1 MTNSLYIKYR
11 PKNFDEVS
19 GQKIIKQILI
29 NSILENKINH
39 GYLFYGIR
47 GVGKTTLARIFAKS
61 INCKNRNESYNP
73 CNDCESCNEINNFSS
88 FDVIEI
94 DAASNNGVDEIRDI
108 KDKSNYSTTKSFYKV
123 YIIDEIHML
132 SKSAFNAL
140 LKTLEE
146 PPEKTI
152 FLLATTEINK
162 IPETVLSRLIILN
175 LETLNEKEIFTK
187 LNEIATKENASFSD
201 DSLKY
206 VAKIANGSLRDAIS
220 YLETIFLYSK
230 ELNEEKI
237 TKILG
242 ILPDKILEKYLD
254 KKEKMVGFI
263 QKSEIDFKN
272 FLLILINYL
281 TDQILEGNL
290 KYQKLLNNLISLSIN
305 VKDPY
310 LLKLSLINIF
320 IGDNYFKDK
329 EDLINKT
336 EEKSI
341 EKEIEEDDYDFPEQ
355 NENDELKNDELE
367 SDQLEEESASIEE
380 DNIDLEKEEEI
391 KEDKI
396 SSLNEEEEKPLVIDD
411 DPLALKEKEIEEA
424 KTKEIENFILESKF
438 NNLNTDFAIKKVK
451 ITEGKDG
458 KSVITDFVNIKHYLT
473 VLFEFDK
480 KKTQKFIDRFNYL
493 SSYINKKFVK
503 KYVSCLLEGK
513 ILVSSKDSI
522 IIFGLPNSQQYTNF
536 KTFSLEEEFLGFI
549 KELFGENV
557 ILLPILSSDWNKLN
571 LIYKKLRAKDKI
583 VVEKIKIDQIVNQE
597 IIDKYKKIFGDK
609 LEIINT

>member
-11 PKNFDEVS
+11 PKNFDQVS

-73 CNDCESCNEINNFSS
+73 CNNCDSCNEINNFSS

-108 KDKSNYSTTKSFYKV
+108 KDKSNYSTTKSPYKI

-175 LETLNEKEIFTK
+175 LETLSEKEIFAK
-187 LNEIATKENASFSD
+187 LNEIAIKENASFSD

-242 ILPDKILEKYLD
+242 ILPDSLLEKYLD
-254 KKEKMVGFI
+254 NKEKMVNFV

-290 KYQKLLNNLISLSIN
+290 KYQKLLNNLINLSIN

-320 IGDNYFKDK
+320 IGGSYSKEKETFLNKEAEKLVEEK
-329 EDLINKT
+329 EDYDFLEQKENDNINDLNNDELIDEIDDNVNLDQNDDI
-336 EEKSI
+336 EDEKISSLSI
-341 EKEIEEDDYDFPEQ
+341 EKE
-355 NENDELKNDELE
+355 E
-367 SDQLEEESASIEE
+367 SLI
-380 DNIDLEKEEEI
+380 
-391 KEDKI
+391 
-396 SSLNEEEEKPLVIDD
+396 IDD
-411 DPLALKEKEIEEA
+411 DPLSSQEREIEEA

-438 NNLNTDFAIKKVK
+438 NNLNTDFEIKKIK
-451 ITEGKDG
+451 ITEGKDE

-522 IIFGLPNSQQYTNF
+522 IIFGLPNSQQYTTF
-536 KTFSLEEEFLGFI
+536 KAFSLEEGFLNFI

-571 LIYKKLRAKDKI
+571 LIYKKLRAEDKK

>member
-11 PKNFDEVS
+11 PKNFDQVS

-73 CNDCESCNEINNFSS
+73 CNNCDSCNEINNFSS

-108 KDKSNYSTTKSFYKV
+108 KDKSNYSTTKSLYKI

-175 LETLNEKEIFTK
+175 LETLSEKEIFAK
-187 LNEIATKENASFSD
+187 LNEIAIKENASFSD

-242 ILPDKILEKYLD
+242 ILPDSLLEKYLD
-254 KKEKMVGFI
+254 NKEKMVNFV

-290 KYQKLLNNLISLSIN
+290 KYQKLLNNLINLSIN

-320 IGDNYFKDK
+320 IGGSYSK
-329 EDLINKT
+329 EKETFLNKEAEKLV
-336 EEKSI
+336 EEK
-341 EKEIEEDDYDFPEQ
+341 EDYDFLEQ
-355 NENDELKNDELE
+355 KETDNINDLNNDELIDDNVNLDEND
-367 SDQLEEESASIEE
+367 DIEDE
-380 DNIDLEKEEEI
+380 
-391 KEDKI
+391 KI
-396 SSLNEEEEKPLVIDD
+396 SSLSTEKEESLIIDD
-411 DPLALKEKEIEEA
+411 DPLSSQEREIEEA

-438 NNLNTDFAIKKVK
+438 NNLNTDFEIKKIK
-451 ITEGKDG
+451 ITEGKDE

-522 IIFGLPNSQQYTNF
+522 IIFGLPNSQQYTTF
-536 KTFSLEEEFLGFI
+536 KAFSLEEGFLNFI

-571 LIYKKLRAKDKI
+571 LIYKKLRAEDKK
-583 VVEKIKIDQIVNQE
+583 VVERIKIDQIVNQE

>member
-11 PKNFDEVS
+11 PKNFDQIC
-19 GQKIIKQILI
+19 GQKIVKQILI
-29 NSILENKINH
+29 NSILQNKINH
-39 GYLFYGIR
+39 AYLFYGIR
-47 GVGKTTLARIFAKS
+47 GVGKTTLARVFAKS
-61 INCKNRNESYNP
+61 INCKERSKESYNP
-73 CNDCESCNEINNFSS
+73 CNNCQSCNEINSFSS

-108 KDKSNYSTTKSFYKV
+108 KEKANYATTNSFYKI

-175 LETLNEKEIFTK
+175 LETLSEKEIFTK
-187 LNEIATKENASFSD
+187 LTEIAEQEEAKILD

-230 ELNEEKI
+230 ELNQDKI

-242 ILPDKILEKYLD
+242 ILPDNLLNLYLKD
-254 KKEKMVGFI
+254 KQKMLNFI
-263 QKSEIDFKN
+263 QKSEVDFKN

-281 TDQILEGNL
+281 TDQILEKNL
-290 KYQKLLNNLISLSIN
+290 KHQKLLNNLINLSIN

-310 LLKLSLINIF
+310 LLKLSLINLF
-320 IGDNYFKDK
+320 INNEDKDK
-329 EDLINKT
+329 LSNDYYQ
-336 EEKSI
+336 
-341 EKEIEEDDYDFPEQ
+341 EKE
-355 NENDELKNDELE
+355 NNDE
-367 SDQLEEESASIEE
+367 
-380 DNIDLEKEEEI
+380 
-391 KEDKI
+391 KI
-396 SSLNEEEEKPLVIDD
+396 SSLNIDQEEKDEIKEEESLEEELSQEEDKI
-411 DPLALKEKEIEEA
+411 LKVSSLDKKEDLLFEEDLNETSISSEEKEIEDA
-424 KTKEIENFILESKF
+424 KTKEIENFIKENNFK
-438 NNLNTDFAIKKVK
+438 NLNTDFEIKKIK
-451 ITEGKDG
+451 ITESKNDQ
-458 KSVITDFVNIKHYLT
+458 KVITDFVNIKHYLT
-473 VLFEFDK
+473 VLFDYNK
-480 KKTQKFIDRFNYL
+480 KKTEKFVDRFNYL
-493 SSYINKKFVK
+493 SSYINKKNVK
-503 KYVSCLLEGK
+503 KYVSVLLEGK

-522 IIFGLPNSQQYTNF
+522 IIFGLPNPQQYTNF
-536 KTFSLEEEFLGFI
+536 KIFSLEETFLDFT

-571 LIYKKLRAKDKI
+571 IIYKKLRSEDKK
-583 VVEKIKIDQIVNQE
+583 VAEKIKIDQIVNE
-597 IIDKYKKIFGDK
+597 EAIAKYKKIFGDK
-609 LEIINT
+609 LEIINS

>member
-11 PKNFDEVS
+11 PKNFDQIC
-19 GQKIIKQILI
+19 GQKIVKQILI
-29 NSILENKINH
+29 NSILQNKINH
-39 GYLFYGIR
+39 AYLFYGIR
-47 GVGKTTLARIFAKS
+47 GVGKTTLARVFAKS
-61 INCKNRNESYNP
+61 INCKERSKESYNP
-73 CNDCESCNEINNFSS
+73 CNNCQSCNEINSFSS

-108 KDKSNYSTTKSFYKV
+108 KEKANYATTNSFYKI

-175 LETLNEKEIFTK
+175 LETLSEKEIFTK
-187 LNEIATKENASFSD
+187 LTEIAEQEEAKILD

-230 ELNEEKI
+230 ELNQDKI

-242 ILPDKILEKYLD
+242 ILPDNLLNLYLKD
-254 KKEKMVGFI
+254 NQKMLNFI
-263 QKSEIDFKN
+263 QKSEVDFKN

-281 TDQILEGNL
+281 TDQILEKNL
-290 KYQKLLNNLISLSIN
+290 KHQKLLNNLINLSIN

-310 LLKLSLINIF
+310 LLKLSLINLF
-320 IGDNYFKDK
+320 INNEDKDK
-329 EDLINKT
+329 LSNDYYQ
-336 EEKSI
+336 
-341 EKEIEEDDYDFPEQ
+341 EKE
-355 NENDELKNDELE
+355 NNDE
-367 SDQLEEESASIEE
+367 
-380 DNIDLEKEEEI
+380 
-391 KEDKI
+391 KI
-396 SSLNEEEEKPLVIDD
+396 SSLNIDQEEKDEIKEEESLEEELSQEEDKI
-411 DPLALKEKEIEEA
+411 LKVSSLDKKEDLLFEEDLNEASILNEEKEIEDA
-424 KTKEIENFILESKF
+424 KTKEIENFIKENNFK
-438 NNLNTDFAIKKVK
+438 NLNTDFEIKKIK
-451 ITEGKDG
+451 ITESKNDQ
-458 KSVITDFVNIKHYLT
+458 KVITDFVNIKHYLT
-473 VLFEFDK
+473 VLFDYNK
-480 KKTQKFIDRFNYL
+480 KKTEKFVDRFNYL
-493 SSYINKKFVK
+493 SSYINKKNVK
-503 KYVSCLLEGK
+503 KYVSVLLEGK

-522 IIFGLPNSQQYTNF
+522 IIFGLPNPQQYTNF
-536 KTFSLEEEFLGFI
+536 KIFSLEETFLDFT

-571 LIYKKLRAKDKI
+571 IIYKKLRSEDKK
-583 VVEKIKIDQIVNQE
+583 VAEKIKIDQIVNE
-597 IIDKYKKIFGDK
+597 EAIAKYKKIFGDK
-609 LEIINT
+609 LEIINS

>member
-11 PKNFDEVS
+11 PQNFDQVC

-29 NSILENKINH
+29 NSIQENKINH

-61 INCKNRNESYNP
+61 INCKNRGQSYNP
-73 CNDCESCNEINNFSS
+73 CNDCDSCNEINNFSS

-108 KDKSNYSTTKSFYKV
+108 KDKSNYSTTKSLYKI

-175 LETLNEKEIFTK
+175 LETLNEKEIFAK
-187 LNEIATKENASFSD
+187 LNEIAINENASFSD

-242 ILPDKILEKYLD
+242 ILPDSLLEKYLD
-254 KKEKMVGFI
+254 KQEKMIGFI

-281 TDQILEGNL
+281 TEQILDGNL
-290 KYQKLLNNLISLSIN
+290 KYQKLLNNLINLSIN

-320 IGDNYFKDK
+320 IGDNYFQAKDLLDK
-329 EDLINKT
+329 KAEDLSENEDNSDFLETKET
-336 EEKSI
+336 ENISDLSEDNQL
-341 EKEIEEDDYDFPEQ
+341 KEQI
-355 NENDELKNDELE
+355 NENFD
-367 SDQLEEESASIEE
+367 LEEENELEE
-380 DNIDLEKEEEI
+380 NE
-391 KEDKI
+391 I
-396 SSLNEEEEKPLVIDD
+396 SSLNLNEDQESPIVND
-411 DPLALKEKEIEEA
+411 DPLSSEEKEIEEA
-424 KTKEIENFILESKF
+424 KTKEIENFILESEF
-438 NNLNTDFAIKKVK
+438 NNLNTDFEIKKIK
-451 ITEGKDG
+451 ITEGKDE

-473 VLFEFDK
+473 VLFDFDK

-522 IIFGLPNSQQYTNF
+522 IIFGLPNSQQYTTF
-536 KTFSLEEEFLGFI
+536 KTFSLEEGFLSFI

-571 LIYKKLRAKDKI
+571 LIYKKLRAEDKK